1 MNKEITINSVDELL
15 DALKKY
21 NIIYNEDYSVKY
33 WLYEGFIMFADADDN
48 DSTPTI
54 NDRIVFNQKF
64 HYMEK

>member
-33 WLYEGFIMFADADDN
+33 WLYEGFIMSADADDN

>member
-33 WLYEGFIMFADADDN
+33 WLYKGFIMSADADDN